1 MSVSWWLYSKCEY
14 IGKAATVF
22 VFRGLVYIC
31 HVSSAGTDD
40 KLYVTLRPTGHHT
53 PNKVTAV
60 HPAAHAVLSLSV
72 VCCRTLATHRAR

>member
-1 MSVSWWLYSKCEY
+1 MSISWWLYCKCEY
-14 IGKAATVF
+14 IGKADAVF
-22 VFRGLVYIC
+22 VFKGLVYIC

-60 HPAAHAVLSLSV
+60 HPAAHAVLILSS
-72 VCCRTLATHRAR
+72 